1 MPKPVRRLLVYAA
14 AWTLVGLLFGS
25 QAVLYSLYS
34 GRPQVVRPLASALAD
49 WYSWALLAPAILA
62 VGRRFPLVRPGWWWR
77 SLPIVFLAGLV
88 FTAIKIALRTGLGRI
103 IPGLPTMPFNIV
115 VLAQFHIQ
123 VATYWVILGIGAAFE
138 YYGKYR
144 ERELRASQLESRL
157 AQAQLE
163 VLRMQ
168 LQPHF
173 LFNTLHTIS
182 AFMQEGEI
190 EDADRMIS
198 RLSDLLRLA
207 LESGGVQ
214 EVPLRQEMDFLG
226 RYLEIQQIRFQD
238 QLRVRLSVPDEL
250 LDARVP
256 SLILQPLV
264 ENAIKHGVT
273 PRAEGGEVSV
283 EIARDDGRLRVSVC
297 DDGPGIDA
305 DVARASRGN
314 GVGLANTRARLEQ
327 LYGDDHR
334 FVVGNNPSGGAMVE
348 LVIPLRFVGS
358 HDAHSALRLNQIS
371 STGAPSTR
379 IIAAR
384 TRSDGE
390 PGG

>member
-1 MPKPVRRLLVYAA
+1 MPRTARRILLYVG
-14 AWTLVGLLFGS
+14 AWTLVALLFGS
-25 QAVLYSLYS
+25 QAVLYSIYS
-34 GRPQVVRPLASALAD
+34 GRPRIVLPLASALAD
-49 WYSWALLAPAILA
+49 WYTWALFTPSILA
-62 VGRRFPLVRPGWWWR
+62 LGRRFPLVRPGWWWR
-77 SLPIVFLAGLV
+77 SLPAVFVGGLVITAATIAVRAGLGQ
-88 FTAIKIALRTGLGRI
+88 L
-103 IPGLPTMPFNIV
+103 IPSLPTMPARIV

-123 VATYWVILGIGAAFE
+123 VATFWVILGIGSAFE
-138 YYGKYR
+138 YYAKFR

-157 AQAQLE
+157 AQSQLE

-190 EDADRMIS
+190 DAADRMIS

-207 LESGGVQ
+207 LDGAGTQ
-214 EVPLRQEMDFLG
+214 EVRLRDEMDFLG

-238 QLRVRLSVPDEL
+238 QLRVRLDVPDEL

-273 PRAEGGEVSV
+273 PRAEGGEVAV
-283 EIARDDGRLRVSVC
+283 AVSRENGTLHIVVR
-297 DDGPGIDA
+297 DDGPGLS
-305 DVARASRGN
+305 ASAVRSTNGG

-327 LYGDDHR
+327 LYGDRHR
-334 FVVGNNPSGGAMVE
+334 FSVSNHADGGVVVQLA
-348 LVIPLRFVGS
+348 IPLQL
-358 HDAHSALRLNQIS
+358 HDDQVRLD
-371 STGAPSTR
+371 A
-379 IIAAR
+379 
-384 TRSDGE
+384 
-390 PGG
+390 

>member
-1 MPKPVRRLLVYAA
+1 MRQTIRRILLYVG

-34 GRPQVVRPLASALAD
+34 GRPQIVRPLASALAD
-49 WYSWALLAPAILA
+49 WYSWAILAPAILA

-77 SLPIVFLAGLV
+77 SLPILFVAGLI
-88 FTAIKIALRTGLGRI
+88 FTAIKIGLRSGLGWVF
-103 IPGLPTMPFNIV
+103 PQLPTMPFNIV

-123 VATYWVILGIGAAFE
+123 VATFWVILGIGAAFE
-138 YYGKYR
+138 YYGKFR

-157 AQAQLE
+157 AQSQLE

-214 EVPLRQEMDFLG
+214 EVPLRQEMDFLR

-238 QLRVRLSVPDEL
+238 QLRVNLAVPDEL
-250 LDARVP
+250 LDACVP

-283 EIARDDGRLRVSVC
+283 AIARADGRLHVVVR
-297 DDGPGIDA
+297 DDGPGLSA
-305 DVARASRGN
+305 EASRTSGGS

-327 LYGDDHR
+327 LYGDAQR
-334 FVVGNNPSGGAMVE
+334 FVVANSPDGGALVE
-348 LVIPLRFVGS
+348 MTIPLHFV
-358 HDAHSALRLNQIS
+358 
-371 STGAPSTR
+371 
-379 IIAAR
+379 AR
-384 TRSDGE
+384 DKE
-390 PGG
+390 Q

>member
-1 MPKPVRRLLVYAA
+1 MQQTARRILLFVGG
-14 AWTLVGLLFGS
+14 WTLVGLLFGS
-25 QAVLYSLYS
+25 QAVLYSIYS
-34 GRPQVVRPLASALAD
+34 GRPQIARPLASALAD
-49 WYSWALLAPAILA
+49 WYCWAALSPAILA
-62 VGRRFPLVRPGWWWR
+62 FGRQFPLVRRGWWWR
-77 SLPIVFLAGLV
+77 SVPVLFVAGLV
-88 FTAIKIALRTGLGRI
+88 FTLVKSALRTGLGQI
-103 IPGLPTMPFNIV
+103 FPDLPTMAFQTS

-123 VATYWVILGIGAAFE
+123 VATFWVILGIGAAFE
-138 YYGKYR
+138 YYAKFR

-190 EDADRMIS
+190 EAADRMIS

-207 LESGGVQ
+207 LEGGGAQ
-214 EVPLRQEMDFLG
+214 EVPLRQEMSFLE

-238 QLRVRLSVPDEL
+238 QLRVSLRVPDEL
-250 LDARVP
+250 LDACVP

-283 EIARDDGRLRVSVC
+283 EVTREDGRLRLAVR
-297 DDGPGIDA
+297 DDGPGITA
-305 DVARASRGN
+305 ASTRVGN

-327 LYGDDHR
+327 LYGDRQR
-334 FVVGNNPSGGAMVE
+334 FVVGNAPGGGALVE
-348 LVIPLRFVGS
+348 LTIPLRR
-358 HDAHSALRLNQIS
+358 AETA
-371 STGAPSTR
+371 
-379 IIAAR
+379 
-384 TRSDGE
+384 
-390 PGG
+390 

>member
-1 MPKPVRRLLVYAA
+1 MAKPVRRALFYVG

-25 QAVLYSLYS
+25 QTAIYSLYS
-34 GRPQVVRPLASALAD
+34 NRPQVLRPLASALAD
-49 WYSWALLAPAILA
+49 WYVWALLTPAILA
-62 VGRRFPLVRPGWWWR
+62 LGRRFPLVRPGWWWR
-77 SLPIVFLAGLV
+77 SVPVLFVASLA
-88 FTAIKIALRTGLGRI
+88 FTVLRVALRSWIAALV
-103 IPGLPTMPFNIV
+103 PALPAMPFRIGL
-115 VLAQFHIQ
+115 LAQFHLQ
-123 VATYWVILGIGAAFE
+123 VATFWVILGIGAAFE
-138 YYGKYR
+138 YYAKFR

-214 EVPLRQEMDFLG
+214 EVPLRQEMDFLR

-238 QLRVRLSVPDEL
+238 QLRMRLDVPDEL
-250 LDARVP
+250 LDAAVP
-256 SLILQPLV
+256 TLILQPLV

-273 PRAEGGEVSV
+273 RRASGGEVAVTV
-283 EIARDDGRLRVSVC
+283 ERDDGRLRFLVE
-297 DDGPGIDA
+297 DDGPGLDPHT
-305 DVARASRGN
+305 ARSRGGS

-327 LYGDDHR
+327 LYGSDHR
-334 FVVGNNPSGGAMVE
+334 FVAGPREHGGTVVE
-348 LVIPLRFVGS
+348 LSIPLRY
-358 HDAHSALRLNQIS
+358 LRPGVDPPNV
-371 STGAPSTR
+371 APY
-379 IIAAR
+379 
-384 TRSDGE
+384 GV
-390 PGG
+390 

>member
-1 MPKPVRRLLVYAA
+1 MRQTARRVLLYIS

-34 GRPQVVRPLASALAD
+34 GRPQVVLPLASSLAD

-77 SLPIVFLAGLV
+77 SVPALFVAGLV
-88 FTAIKIALRTGLGRI
+88 FTAVKIALRSGLGWVF
-103 IPGLPTMPFNIV
+103 PQLPTMPFNIV

-123 VATYWVILGIGAAFE
+123 VATFWVILGIGSAFE
-138 YYGKYR
+138 YYGKFR

-157 AQAQLE
+157 AQSQLE

-214 EVPLRQEMDFLG
+214 EVPLRQEMDFLR

-238 QLRVRLSVPDEL
+238 QLRVRLDVPDEL
-250 LDARVP
+250 LDATVP

-273 PRAEGGEVSV
+273 PRAEGGEVTV
-283 EIARDDGRLRVSVC
+283 EIARDDGQLRVAIC
-297 DDGPGIDA
+297 DDGPGLSLSG
-305 DVARASRGN
+305 RAESGN
-314 GVGLANTRARLEQ
+314 GVGLSNTRARLEQ
-327 LYGDDHR
+327 LYGDRQR
-334 FVVGNNPSGGAMVE
+334 FVVGNNPGGGARVE
-348 LVIPLRFVGS
+348 LTIPLRF
-358 HDAHSALRLNQIS
+358 A
-371 STGAPSTR
+371 ST
-379 IIAAR
+379 AA
-384 TRSDGE
+384 
-390 PGG
+390 

>member
-1 MPKPVRRLLVYAA
+1 
-14 AWTLVGLLFGS
+14 
-25 QAVLYSLYS
+25 
-34 GRPQVVRPLASALAD
+34 
-49 WYSWALLAPAILA
+49 
-62 VGRRFPLVRPGWWWR
+62 
-77 SLPIVFLAGLV
+77 
-88 FTAIKIALRTGLGRI
+88 
-103 IPGLPTMPFNIV
+103 MPFNIV

-123 VATYWVILGIGAAFE
+123 VATFWVILGIGAAFE

-157 AQAQLE
+157 AQSQLE

-182 AFMQEGEI
+182 AFMQEGQI

-214 EVPLRQEMDFLG
+214 EVPLRQEMDFLR

-238 QLRVRLSVPDEL
+238 QLRVELHVPDEL

-273 PRAEGGEVSV
+273 PRAEGGQVTLS
-283 EIARDDGRLRVSVC
+283 IARDDGRLRVSVR
-297 DDGPGIDA
+297 DDGPGIPPDDGA
-305 DVARASRGN
+305 SARGS

-327 LYGDDHR
+327 LYGDRQR
-334 FVVGNNPSGGAMVE
+334 FSVGNHPDGGALIE
-348 LVIPLRFVGS
+348 LVIPLT
-358 HDAHSALRLNQIS
+358 A
-371 STGAPSTR
+371 TR
-379 IIAAR
+379 
-384 TRSDGE
+384 
-390 PGG
+390 

>member
-1 MPKPVRRLLVYAA
+1 
-14 AWTLVGLLFGS
+14 
-25 QAVLYSLYS
+25 LYS
-34 GRPQVVRPLASALAD
+34 GRPQIVRPLVSSLAD
-49 WYSWALLAPAILA
+49 WYCWAILTPAILV

-77 SLPIVFLAGLV
+77 SVPMLFVAGLV
-88 FTAIKIALRTGLGRI
+88 FTAIKIALRSAVGWVFPSI
-103 IPGLPTMPFNIV
+103 PTMAFGMV
-115 VLAQFHIQ
+115 VMAQFHIQ
-123 VATYWVILGIGAAFE
+123 VATFWVILGIGSAFE
-138 YYGKYR
+138 YYGKFR

-157 AQAQLE
+157 AQSQLE

-207 LESGGVQ
+207 LDTGGVQ
-214 EVPLRQEMDFLG
+214 EVPLRQEMDFLR

-238 QLRVRLSVPDEL
+238 QLRITLDVPDEL
-250 LDARVP
+250 LDAQVP

-273 PRAEGGEVSV
+273 PRAEGGEVTV
-283 EIARDDGRLRVSVC
+283 VVKREGNRLRLTVR
-297 DDGPGIDA
+297 DDGPGLNSQDA
-305 DVARASRGN
+305 RGASGN

-327 LYGDDHR
+327 LYGDR
-334 FVVGNNPSGGAMVE
+334 QQFVVGNYPTGGAQVE
-348 LVIPLRFVGS
+348 LTIPLIGVRVEF
-358 HDAHSALRLNQIS
+358 HHSN
-371 STGAPSTR
+371 
-379 IIAAR
+379 
-384 TRSDGE
+384 E
-390 PGG
+390 